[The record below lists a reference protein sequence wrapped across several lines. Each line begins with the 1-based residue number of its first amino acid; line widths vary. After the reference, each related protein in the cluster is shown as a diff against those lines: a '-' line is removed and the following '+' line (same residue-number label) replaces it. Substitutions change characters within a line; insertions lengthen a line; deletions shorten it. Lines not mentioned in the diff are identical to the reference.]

1 MSMDMTTRMFKEEG
15 WVRKK
20 CPKCGKYFWTLDP
33 DRETCGDPPC
43 DEYQFIGKPGIPKKY
58 TLDEMREKFLS
69 FFEKHGH
76 GRVKRY
82 PVLPRWRDDVLLVGA
97 SIMDFQ
103 PWVISGEADPPANPL
118 TISQPSIRFTDIDN
132 VGITG
137 RHFTIFEMMA
147 HHAFNYPGKP
157 IYWMDETV
165 ELAFEFF
172 TKELKMKPE
181 DITFKENPWAGGGNA
196 GPAFEVLY
204 RGLEVAT
211 LVFMQYKKAP
221 KDADPSQ
228 VVEIKGDY
236 YVPMET
242 KVVDTGYGLERLVW
256 MSHGTPTA
264 YDAVLNYV
272 IEPLKRMAGV
282 EKIDERILMENSRLA
297 GMFDIEDMGDLRY
310 LREQVAKRVG
320 IGVEEL
326 EKAVRPYELI
336 YAIADHTKALTFM
349 LADGVIPSNVKAGYL
364 ARLLIRKSIRHLRE
378 LGLEVPLAEIV
389 AMHIKELSPTFP
401 EFKEM
406 EDVIL
411 DIINVEEKRYAETL
425 KRGSDLVRR
434 EVAKLKKKGINELPL
449 DKLILFYESHGLTPE
464 IVAEVAQREGI
475 KVEIPDNFYTLVAE
489 QAEKAGK
496 EEKKTAAEY
505 VVDFELVKD
514 LPDTR
519 TLYYEDPFMKEFDAE
534 VLKVIDDWVVLNQT
548 AFYPEG
554 GGQPYDTGVLEVD
567 GEEVRVTNVQ
577 KVGKV
582 ILHRVDKPELFKPGA
597 KVHGKLDWD
606 RRIQHMRHHTGTH
619 VLMGALVRVLG
630 KHVWQAGSQLHTD
643 WARLDIS
650 HYKRITEEELREIER
665 LANRVVMENRKVT
678 WEWLP
683 RTEAEM
689 KYGFRLYQGG
699 VVPGRTIR
707 VVKIEDWDVQA
718 CGGTHLPNTG
728 LIGPIKILR
737 TERIQDGVERIIF
750 AAGEAAIDWM
760 QETEKLL
767 KKTAEIFRVPPEK
780 VPETAERFFNEW
792 KEARKE
798 VEKLRK
804 ELAKLLVY
812 ELEDKVE
819 KVGEVEF
826 IGAVVEGTMDDLR
839 EAANRLR
846 KEKRVV
852 VLISREGHFV
862 VAVGDGLDLKAGE
875 LAKVITSVAGG
886 GGGGRK
892 ELAQG
897 RIKNPLKAEEAI
909 EEVKKRLG

>member
-1 MSMDMTTRMFKEEG
+1 MSMDMTTKMFKEEG
-15 WVRKK
+15 WIRKT
-20 CPKCGKYFWTLDP
+20 CRVCGKPFWTLDP

-43 DEYQFIGKPGIPKKY
+43 DEYAFIGKPGIPRKY
-58 TLDEMREKFLS
+58 TLEEMREAFLS
-69 FFEKHGH
+69 FFERHGH

-103 PWVISGEADPPANPL
+103 PWVISGDADPPANPL

-172 TKELKMKPE
+172 TKDLGMKGE

-211 LVFMQYKKAP
+211 LVFMQYKLAP
-221 KDADPSQ
+221 PNADPSQ
-228 VVEIKGDY
+228 IVEIKGDK

-242 KVVDTGYGLERLVW
+242 RVVDTGYGLERLVW
-256 MSHGTPTA
+256 MSQGTPTA
-264 YDAVLNYV
+264 YDAVLGYV
-272 IEPLKRMAGV
+272 VEPLKKLAGV

-297 GMFDIEDMGDLRY
+297 GMFDIEDMGDLKV
-310 LREQVAKRVG
+310 LRREVANKVG
-320 IGVEEL
+320 ISVEEL

-336 YAIADHTKALTFM
+336 YAVADHTKALTFM

-378 LGLEVPLAEIV
+378 LGIEIPLSEIV
-389 AMHIKELSPTFP
+389 AMHIRELHRTYP

-411 DIINVEEKRYAETL
+411 DMVNVEERRYQETL

-434 EVAKLKKKGINELPL
+434 EITKLKRAGKNELPL
-449 DKLILFYESHGLTPE
+449 EKLILFYESHGLTPE
-464 IVAEVAQREGI
+464 IVREVAEKEGI
-475 KVEIPDNFYTLVAE
+475 TVNVPDNFYTLVAKE
-489 QAEKAGK
+489 AERTGEK
-496 EEKKTAAEY
+496 EEEQGRI
-505 VVDFELVKD
+505 VDFELLQD
-514 LPDTR
+514 IPDTR
-519 TLYYEDPFMKEFDAE
+519 TLYYENPLMKEFDAE
-534 VLKVIDDWVVLNQT
+534 VIKVIDGWVILDQT

-554 GGQPYDTGVLEVD
+554 GGQPYDTGELNGVKVLE
-567 GEEVRVTNVQ
+567 VQ

-582 ILHRVDKPELFKPGA
+582 ILHKVEKPEAFKEGQT
-597 KVHGKLDWD
+597 VHGRIDWE

-643 WARLDIS
+643 WARLDIA
-650 HYKRITEEELREIER
+650 HYKRISEEELREIER
-665 LANRVVMENRKVT
+665 LANRVVMENRPVK

-699 VVPGRTIR
+699 VVPGRIIR
-707 VVKIEDWDVQA
+707 VLNIEDWDVQA

-737 TERIQDGVERIIF
+737 TERIQDGVERIVF
-750 AAGEAAIDWM
+750 ACGEAAINWM
-760 QETEKLL
+760 QETERILRR
-767 KKTAEIFRVPPEK
+767 TSEVFRVPPEK

-792 KEARKE
+792 KQARKE
-798 VEKLRK
+798 AEKLRK

-812 ELEDKVE
+812 ELENEVE

-826 IGAVVEGTMDDLR
+826 IGKVVEGSIDDLR
-839 EAANRLR
+839 EAASRLR
-846 KEKRVV
+846 KEKRIV

-862 VAVGDGLDLKAGE
+862 VAVGDGLELKAGD
-875 LAKVITSVAGG
+875 LAKVVTSIAGG

-897 RIKNPLKAEEAI
+897 RIKNPLKAEDAI
-909 EEVKKRLG
+909 AEVRKSLG

>member
-15 WVRKK
+15 WIRKQ
-20 CPKCGKYFWTLDP
+20 CPKCGKFFWTLDP
-33 DRETCGDPPC
+33 DRKTCGDPPC
-43 DEYQFIGKPGIPKKY
+43 DEYSFIGKPGIPRKY
-58 TLDEMREKFLS
+58 TLDEMREAFLR

-76 GRVKRY
+76 GRVKRF

-103 PWVISGEADPPANPL
+103 PWVISGEAEPPANPL

-172 TKELKMKPE
+172 TKELGMKAE

-221 KDADPSQ
+221 ENADPSQ

-236 YVPMET
+236 YIPMET
-242 KVVDTGYGLERLVW
+242 RVVDTGYGLERLVW

-264 YDAVLNYV
+264 YDAVLGYV
-272 IEPLKRMAGV
+272 VEPLKRMAGM

-310 LREQVAKRVG
+310 LREQVAKKVG
-320 IGVEEL
+320 ISVEEL
-326 EKAVRPYELI
+326 EKAVRPYELL
-336 YAIADHTKALTFM
+336 YAIADHTKTLTFM

-378 LGLEVPLAEIV
+378 LGLELPLSEIV
-389 AMHIKELSPTFP
+389 AMHIKELSPTYP

-411 DIINVEEKRYAETL
+411 DIINVEEKRYQETL
-425 KRGSDLVRR
+425 KRGSDLVKR
-434 EVAKLKKKGINELPL
+434 EIAKLKKKGINEIPL

-464 IVAEVAQREGI
+464 IVAEVAQKEGV
-475 KVEIPDNFYTLVAE
+475 KVEIPDNFYTLI
-489 QAEKAGK
+489 AEKAEK
-496 EEKKTAAEY
+496 AEKKTAGEY

-554 GGQPYDTGVLEVD
+554 GGQPYDTGTLEVN
-567 GEEVRVTNVQ
+567 GEEVGVTNVQ

-582 ILHRVDKPELFKPGA
+582 ILHKVEKPGAFKEGA

-643 WARLDIS
+643 WARLDIA

-699 VVPGRTIR
+699 VVPGRVIR
-707 VVKIEDWDVQA
+707 VLKIEDWDVQA

-750 AAGEAAIDWM
+750 AAGEAAINWM
-760 QETEKLL
+760 QETERLL
-767 KKTAEIFRVPPEK
+767 KKTAEVFRVPPEK
-780 VPETAERFFNEW
+780 VPETAERFFSEW

-812 ELEDKVE
+812 ELENEVE
-819 KVGEVEF
+819 NVNGIEF
-826 IGAVVEGTMDDLR
+826 IGKVVEGTIDDLR
-839 EAANRLR
+839 EAANKLR

-852 VLISREGHFV
+852 VLITREGHFV

-875 LAKVITSVAGG
+875 LAKVVTGIAGG

-909 EEVKKRLG
+909 AEVKKRLG

>member
-1 MSMDMTTRMFKEEG
+1 MSMDMSTRMFKEEG
-15 WVRKK
+15 WIRKTCK
-20 CPKCGKYFWTLDP
+20 VCGKPFWTLDP

-43 DEYQFIGKPGIPKKY
+43 DEYAFIGKPGIPKKY
-58 TLDEMREKFLS
+58 SLEEMREAFLG
-69 FFEKHGH
+69 FFERHGH

-165 ELAFEFF
+165 EYAYEFF
-172 TKELKMKPE
+172 TKDLGMKGE

-211 LVFMQYKKAP
+211 LVFMQYKLAP
-221 KDADPSQ
+221 PNASPSRI
-228 VVEIKGDY
+228 VEIKGDK

-242 KVVDTGYGLERLVW
+242 RVVDTGYGLERLVW
-256 MSHGTPTA
+256 MSQGTPTA
-264 YDAVLNYV
+264 YDAVLGYV
-272 IEPLKRMAGV
+272 VEPLKKEAGI

-297 GMFDIEDMGDLRY
+297 GMFDIEDMGDLRV
-310 LREQVAKRVG
+310 LRREVANKVG
-320 IGVEEL
+320 ISVEEL
-326 EKAVRPYELI
+326 EKAVHPYELI

-378 LGLEVPLAEIV
+378 LGLQMPLSEIM
-389 AMHIKELSPTFP
+389 AMHIKALHRTYP

-411 DIINVEEKRYAETL
+411 DIVSIEEKRYQETL

-434 EVAKLKKKGINELPL
+434 EIAKLKKAGKDEIPL
-449 DKLILFYESHGLTPE
+449 EKLILFYESHGLTPE
-464 IVAEVAQREGI
+464 IVREVAEKEGI
-475 KVEIPDNFYTLVAE
+475 RVHIPDNFYTLVAKE
-489 QAEKAGK
+489 AEKTGEKEEKAG
-496 EEKKTAAEY
+496 EM
-505 VVDFELVKD
+505 VDFELLQD
-514 LPDTR
+514 IPDTR
-519 TLYYEDPFMKEFDAE
+519 TLYYEDPMMKEFEAN
-534 VLKVIDDWVVLNQT
+534 VLKVIGEWVILDQT

-554 GGQPYDTGVLEVD
+554 GGQPCDL
-567 GEEVRVTNVQ
+567 GELNGVRVLDVQ

-582 ILHRVDKPELFKPGA
+582 ILHRVERPEAFKEGA
-597 KVHGKLDWD
+597 KARGRVDWE

-643 WARLDIS
+643 WARLDIA
-650 HYKRITEEELREIER
+650 HYKRISEEELREIER
-665 LANRVVMENRKVT
+665 LANRVVMENRPVR

-689 KYGFRLYQGG
+689 RYGFRLYQGG
-699 VVPGRTIR
+699 VVPGRIIR
-707 VVKIEDWDVQA
+707 VLNIKDWDVQA

-750 AAGEAAIDWM
+750 ACGEAAINWM
-760 QETEKLL
+760 QETESIL
-767 KKTAEIFRVPPEK
+767 KRTSEVFRVPPEK
-780 VPETAERFFNEW
+780 LPETAERFFNEW

-798 VEKLRK
+798 AERLKK

-812 ELEDKVE
+812 ELEGKAE
-819 KVGEVEF
+819 KVGNIEF
-826 IGAVVEGTMDDLR
+826 IGAVVEGDIDNLR
-839 EAANRLR
+839 EAALSLR
-846 KEKRVV
+846 KPGRVIA
-852 VLISREGHFV
+852 LISEDTNAV
-862 VAVGDGLDLKAGE
+862 VISVGDGLDLKAGD
-875 LAKVITSVAGG
+875 LVRIITSVAGG

-897 RIKNPLKAEEAI
+897 KIKNILKAEEAI
-909 EEVKKRLG
+909 EAVKKRLG

>member
-15 WVRKK
+15 WIRKTCK
-20 CPKCGKYFWTLDP
+20 VCGKPFWTLDP

-58 TLDEMREKFLS
+58 TLDEMREAFLS
-69 FFEKHGH
+69 FFERHGH

-172 TKELKMKPE
+172 TKDLKMKPE

-211 LVFMQYKKAP
+211 LVFMQYKLAP
-221 KDADPSQ
+221 PGTPDDQ
-228 VVEIKGDY
+228 VVIIKGDRY
-236 YVPMET
+236 IPMDT

-256 MSHGTPTA
+256 MSQGTPTA
-264 YDAVLNYV
+264 YDAVLGYV
-272 IEPLKRMAGV
+272 IEPLKRMAGI
-282 EKIDERILMENSRLA
+282 EKIDDRILMENSRLA
-297 GMFDIEDMGDLRY
+297 GMFDIEDMGDLKV
-310 LREQVAKRVG
+310 LRREVASRVG
-320 IGVEEL
+320 ISVEEL
-326 EKAVRPYELI
+326 ERLIRPYELI

-349 LADGVIPSNVKAGYL
+349 LADGVVPSNVKAGYL

-378 LGLEVPLAEIV
+378 LGLEIPLSEIV
-389 AMHIKELSPTFP
+389 AMHIKALHKTFP
-401 EFKEM
+401 EFEGM

-411 DIINVEEKRYAETL
+411 DMINVEEKRYQETL

-434 EVAKLKKKGINELPL
+434 EIKKLRKEGKDEIPL
-449 DKLILFYESHGLTPE
+449 EKLILFYESHGLTPE
-464 IVAEVAQREGI
+464 IVKEIAEKEGI
-475 KVEIPDNFYTLVAE
+475 KVHIPDNFYSLVAKE
-489 QAEKAGK
+489 AEKTAK
-496 EEKKTAAEY
+496 EEKEEQI
-505 VVDFELVKD
+505 VDFELVRD

-519 TLYYEDPFMKEFDAE
+519 TLYYEDPFMKEFDAK
-534 VLKVIDDWVVLNQT
+534 VLKVIDEWVVLDKT

-554 GGQPYDTGVLEVD
+554 GGQPYDTGELNGVEVLE
-567 GEEVRVTNVQ
+567 VQ

-582 ILHRVDKPELFKPGA
+582 ILHRVKEPEKFKEGMT
-597 KVHGKLDWD
+597 VHGKIDWD

-630 KHVWQAGSQLHTD
+630 RHVWQAGSQLSTD

-650 HYKRITEEELREIER
+650 HYKRISEEELKEIER
-665 LANRVVMENRKVT
+665 LANKVVMENRKVT

-683 RTEAEM
+683 RTEAEQ

-699 VVPGRTIR
+699 VVPGRVIR
-707 VVKIEDWDVQA
+707 VLKIEDWDVQA
-718 CGGTHLPNTG
+718 CGGTHLPSTG
-728 LIGPIKILR
+728 LVGPIKILR

-750 AAGEAAIDWM
+750 ACGEAAIKEWQKERDII
-760 QETEKLL
+760 
-767 KKTAEIFRVPPEK
+767 KKTSEVFRVPPEK
-780 VPETAERFFNEW
+780 LPETAEKFFEEW
-792 KEARKE
+792 KQARKE
-798 VEKLRK
+798 VEKLKK

-812 ELEDKVE
+812 ELESKVE
-819 KVGEVEF
+819 KIGEIEF
-826 IGAVVEGTMDDLR
+826 IGEVVKGDLDHLR
-839 EAANRLR
+839 EAALKLKKSNRI
-846 KEKRVV
+846 VA
-852 VLISREGHFV
+852 LISEDTNAVV
-862 VAVGDGLDLKAGE
+862 VAVGDALEFKAGE
-875 LAKVITSVAGG
+875 LIRVITSIAGG
-886 GGGGRK
+886 GGGGK
-892 ELAQG
+892 KDLAQG
-897 RIKNPLKAEEAI
+897 KIKDVRKAREALEELR
-909 EEVKKRLG
+909 KRLSS

>member
-43 DEYQFIGKPGIPKKY
+43 DEYAFIGKPGIPKKY
-58 TLDEMREKFLS
+58 TLEEMREAFLG
-69 FFEKHGH
+69 FFERNGH

-147 HHAFNYPGKP
+147 HHAFNYPKKP

-165 ELAFEFF
+165 EYAYEFF
-172 TKELKMKPE
+172 TKDLRMKGE

-211 LVFMQYKKAP
+211 LVFMQYKLAP
-221 KDADPSQ
+221 PNADPSQ
-228 VVEIKGDY
+228 IVEIKGDK

-242 KVVDTGYGLERLVW
+242 RVVDTGYGLERLVW
-256 MSHGTPTA
+256 MSQGTPTA
-264 YDAVLNYV
+264 YDAVLGYV
-272 IEPLKRMAGV
+272 VEPLKRMAGV
-282 EKIDERILMENSRLA
+282 DRIDERILMENSRLA
-297 GMFDIEDMGDLRY
+297 GMFDIEDMGDLKV
-310 LREQVAKRVG
+310 LRREVANKVG
-320 IGVEEL
+320 ISVEEL

-364 ARLLIRKSIRHLRE
+364 ARLLIRKSIRNMRE
-378 LGLEVPLAEIV
+378 LGINAPLSEIV
-389 AMHIKELSPTFP
+389 AMHIKALHKTYP
-401 EFKEM
+401 EFREM

-411 DIINVEEKRYAETL
+411 DIVDVEEKRYQETL
-425 KRGSDLVRR
+425 RRGSNLVKR
-434 EVAKLKKKGINELPL
+434 EVAKLKKSGKDEIPL
-449 DKLILFYESHGLTPE
+449 ENLILYYESHGLTPE
-464 IVAEVAQREGI
+464 IVKEVAEKEGI
-475 KVEIPDNFYTLVAE
+475 RVHIPDNFYTLVAKE
-489 QAEKAGK
+489 AERTVKE
-496 EEKKTAAEY
+496 EEKKSI
-505 VVDFELVKD
+505 VDFELLQD

-519 TLYYEDPFMKEFDAE
+519 TLYYEDPMMKEFDAK
-534 VLKVIDDWVVLNQT
+534 VLKILGEWVVLDQT

-554 GGQPYDTGVLEVD
+554 GGQPCDLGTLD
-567 GEEVRVTNVQ
+567 GIKILDVQ

-582 ILHRVDKPELFKPGA
+582 ILHKVERMEFREGQR
-597 KVHGKLDWD
+597 VHGKIDWE

-630 KHVWQAGSQLHTD
+630 SHVWQSGSQLHTD
-643 WARLDIS
+643 WARLDIA
-650 HYKRITEEELREIER
+650 HYKRIGEEELREIER
-665 LANRVVMENRKVT
+665 LANRVVMENREVR

-683 RTEAEM
+683 RTEAEQR
-689 KYGFRLYQGG
+689 YGFRLYQGG
-699 VVPGRTIR
+699 VVPGKVIR
-707 VVKIEDWDVQA
+707 VLNIKDWDVQA

-750 AAGEAAIDWM
+750 AAGEAAIKWM
-760 QETEKLL
+760 QESESIIKRTSGV
-767 KKTAEIFRVPPEK
+767 FRVPPEK
-780 VPETAERFFNEW
+780 LPDTAQKFFDEW
-792 KEARKE
+792 KNARKE
-798 VEKLRK
+798 VEKLKR

-812 ELEDKVE
+812 ELESKVE
-819 KVGEVEF
+819 KIKGIEF
-826 IGAVVEGTMDDLR
+826 IGGIVEGDIEHLR
-839 EAANRLR
+839 EAALKLKKPNR
-846 KEKRVV
+846 VIAI
-852 VLISREGHFV
+852 ISEDSGAVV
-862 VAVGDGLDLKAGE
+862 VAVGDNVEHKAGD
-875 LAKVITSVAGG
+875 LVRIITSVAGG
-886 GGGGRK
+886 GGGGK
-892 ELAQG
+892 KDLAQG
-897 RIKNPLKAEEAI
+897 KIKNILKAKEAL
-909 EEVKKRLG
+909 EEVKKKL

>member
-1 MSMDMTTRMFKEEG
+1 MDMGTRMFNEEG
-15 WVRKK
+15 WTRKTCK
-20 CPKCGKYFWTLDP
+20 VCGKPFWTLDP

-43 DEYQFIGKPGIPKKY
+43 DEYSFIGKPGIPKKY
-58 TLDEMREKFLS
+58 TLEEMREEFLS
-69 FFEKHGH
+69 FFEKKGH
-76 GRVKRY
+76 GRVKRF

-172 TKELKMKPE
+172 TRELGMKAE

-221 KDADPSQ
+221 ENADPSQ
-228 VVEIKGDY
+228 VVEIKGDF

-264 YDAVLNYV
+264 YDAVLGYV
-272 IEPLKRMAGV
+272 VEPLKRMAGIG
-282 EKIDERILMENSRLA
+282 KIDERILMENSRLA
-297 GMFDIEDMGDLRY
+297 GMFDIEDMGDLKY
-310 LREQVAKRVG
+310 LREQVAGKVG
-320 IGVEEL
+320 ISIEEL
-326 EKAVRPYELI
+326 ERAVRPYELI

-378 LGLEVPLAEIV
+378 LGLEVPLAEII
-389 AMHIKELSPTFP
+389 AMHIRELAPTYP

-411 DIINVEEKRYAETL
+411 DIINVEENRYRETL
-425 KRGSDLVRR
+425 ERGSDLVKR
-434 EVAKLKKKGINELPL
+434 EIAKLKKAGKNEIPL

-464 IVAEVAQREGI
+464 IVAEVAEKEGVN
-475 KVEIPDNFYTLVAE
+475 VEIPDNFYTLVAKE
-489 QAEKAGK
+489 AEKTERK
-496 EEKKTAAEY
+496 DAAEY

-519 TLYYEDPFMKEFDAE
+519 TLYYEDPFMREFDAK
-534 VLKVIDDWVVLNQT
+534 VLKVIEDWVVLDGT

-554 GGQPYDTGVLEVD
+554 GGQPHDTGTLEVG
-567 GEEVRVTNVQ
+567 GEEVKVTNVQ
-577 KVGKV
+577 KIGKV
-582 ILHRVDKPELFKPGA
+582 ILHKVERPELFKEGTE
-597 KVHGKLDWD
+597 VHGRLNWE

-643 WARLDIS
+643 WGRLDIS
-650 HYKRITEEELREIER
+650 HYKRISEEELREIER
-665 LANRVVMENRKVT
+665 LANRAVMENRRVA

-699 VVPGRTIR
+699 VVPGRVIR
-707 VVKIEDWDVQA
+707 VLNIEDWDVQA

-737 TERIQDGVERIIF
+737 TERIQDGVERIVF
-750 AAGEAAIDWM
+750 AAGEAAINWM
-760 QETEKLL
+760 QESERIL
-767 KKTAEIFRVPPEK
+767 KKTAETFRVPVEK

-792 KEARKE
+792 KEAKKE
-798 VEKLRK
+798 VEKLRM

-812 ELEDKVE
+812 ELESEVE
-819 KVGEVEF
+819 RIGEVEF
-826 IGAVVEGTMDDLR
+826 IGKVVEGAMDDLR
-839 EAANRLR
+839 EAANKLR

-862 VAVGDGLDLKAGE
+862 VAVGDGVALKAGE
-875 LAKVITSVAGG
+875 LAKVITGVAGG
-886 GGGGRK
+886 GGGGRE

-909 EEVKKRLG
+909 VEVKKNLG

>member
-1 MSMDMTTRMFKEEG
+1 MGMDMTTRMFKEEG
-15 WVRKK
+15 WIRKR

-43 DEYQFIGKPGIPKKY
+43 DEYGFIGKPGIPKKY

-221 KDADPSQ
+221 ENADPSQ

-264 YDAVLNYV
+264 YDAVLGYV
-272 IEPLKRMAGV
+272 IEPLKKMAGV

-320 IGVEEL
+320 ISVEEL

-336 YAIADHTKALTFM
+336 YAVADHTKALTFM

-389 AMHIKELSPTFP
+389 AMHIKELHKTFP

-406 EDVIL
+406 EGVIL

-425 KRGSDLVRR
+425 KRGSDLVKR
-434 EVAKLKKKGINELPL
+434 EIAKLKKKGINELPL
-449 DKLILFYESHGLTPE
+449 EKLILFYESHGLTPE
-464 IVAEVAQREGI
+464 IVAEVAQKEGI
-475 KVEIPDNFYTLVAE
+475 KVEIPDNFYTLVAK
-489 QAEKAGK
+489 QAEKT
-496 EEKKTAAEY
+496 EKKTAAEY

-514 LPDTR
+514 LPETR

-534 VLKVIDDWVVLNQT
+534 VLRVIDGWVVLNQT

-554 GGQPYDTGVLEVD
+554 GGQPYDTGTLEVD
-567 GEEVRVTNVQ
+567 GKEVKVTNVQ

-582 ILHRVDKPELFKPGA
+582 ILHRVDKPELFKPGV

-699 VVPGRTIR
+699 VVPGRVIR
-707 VVKIEDWDVQA
+707 VLKIEDWDVQA

-760 QETEKLL
+760 QETERLL

-812 ELEDKVE
+812 ELENKVE
-819 KVGEVEF
+819 KVSEIEF
-826 IGAVVEGTMDDLR
+826 IGAVVEGTMEDLR

-846 KEKRVV
+846 KDKRVV

-862 VAVGDGLDLKAGE
+862 VAVGDCLDLNAGE

>member
-1 MSMDMTTRMFKEEG
+1 MEFVMKTRMFEEEG
-15 WVRKK
+15 WIRKTCK
-20 CPKCGKYFWTLDP
+20 VCGKPFWTLDP

-69 FFEKHGH
+69 FFEKHEVYPH

-147 HHAFNYPGKP
+147 HHAFNYPGKH
-157 IYWMDETV
+157 IYWIDETV

-204 RGLEVAT
+204 KGLEVAT

-221 KDADPSQ
+221 ANADPSQ
-228 VVEIKGDY
+228 VVIIKGEK

-256 MSHGTPTA
+256 MSQGTPTA
-264 YDAVLNYV
+264 YDAVLGYV

-320 IGVEEL
+320 ISVEEL
-326 EKAVRPYELI
+326 ERLIRPYELI

-349 LADGVIPSNVKAGYL
+349 LADGVVPSNVKAGYL

-406 EDVIL
+406 EDIIL
-411 DIINVEEKRYAETL
+411 EMIELEEKKYAETL
-425 KRGSDLVRR
+425 RRGSDLVKR
-434 EVAKLKKKGINELPL
+434 EIAKLKKKGANEIPL
-449 DKLILFYESHGLTPE
+449 EKLITFYESHGLTPE
-464 IVAEVAQREGI
+464 IVKEIAEKEGV
-475 KVEIPDNFYTLVAE
+475 KVHIPDNFYSLVAKE
-489 QAEKAGK
+489 AEKQVEEK
-496 EEKKTAAEY
+496 EEE

-519 TLYYEDPFMKEFDAE
+519 TLYYEDPFMKEFDAK
-534 VLKVIDDWVVLNQT
+534 VLKVIEDWVVLDQT

-554 GGQPYDTGVLEVD
+554 GGQPYDTGILVVD
-567 GEEVRVTNVQ
+567 GEEVKVTNVQ

-582 ILHRVDKPELFKPGA
+582 ILHKVERPELFKEGTI
-597 KVHGKLDWD
+597 VHGRIDWE

-630 KHVWQAGSQLHTD
+630 KHVWQAGSQLSTD
-643 WARLDIS
+643 WARLDIT
-650 HYKRITEEELREIER
+650 HYKRISDEEIKEIER
-665 LANRVVMENRKVT
+665 LANRVVMENRRVR

-683 RTEAEM
+683 RTEAEQ

-699 VVPGRTIR
+699 VVPGRIIR
-707 VVKIEDWDVQA
+707 ILNIEDWDVQA
-718 CGGTHLPNTG
+718 CGGTHLPSTG

-750 AAGEAAIDWM
+750 ACGEAAVREW
-760 QETEKLL
+760 QKER
-767 KKTAEIFRVPPEK
+767 EIIKRTSQILRVPPEK
-780 VPETAERFFNEW
+780 LPETAERFFNEW

-812 ELEDKVE
+812 ELESKVE
-819 KVGEVEF
+819 KVGEIEF
-826 IGAVVEGTMDDLR
+826 IGEIVEGSMDDLR
-839 EAANRLR
+839 EAANKLR
-846 KEKRVV
+846 KENRVV
-852 VLISREGHFV
+852 VLVNKEGHFV
-862 VAVGDGLDLKAGE
+862 VAVGDKLPYTAGE
-875 LAKVITSVAGG
+875 FAKLITSVAGG

-897 RIKNPLKAEEAI
+897 KIRDIEKAKEAI
-909 EEVKKRLG
+909 EKVKGSL

>member
-1 MSMDMTTRMFKEEG
+1 MEFIMKTRMFEEEG
-15 WVRKK
+15 WIRKK
-20 CPKCGKYFWTLDP
+20 CKVCGKPFWTLDP

-43 DEYQFIGKPGIPKKY
+43 DEYQFIGKPGIPRKY
-58 TLDEMREKFLS
+58 TLDEMREKFLR
-69 FFEKHGH
+69 FFEKHEIYPH

-118 TISQPSIRFTDIDN
+118 VISQPSIRFTDIDN

-221 KDADPSQ
+221 ENAPQDQ
-228 VVEIKGDY
+228 VVVIKGEKY
-236 YVPMET
+236 IPMET

-256 MSHGTPTA
+256 MSQGTPTA
-264 YDAVLNYV
+264 YDAVLGYV
-272 IEPLKRMAGV
+272 VEPLKKMAGI
-282 EKIDERILMENSRLA
+282 EKIDEKILMENSRLA
-297 GMFDIEDMGDLRY
+297 GMFDIEDLGDLRY

-320 IGVEEL
+320 ITVEEL
-326 EKAVRPYELI
+326 EKAIRPYELI

-349 LADGVIPSNVKAGYL
+349 LADGVVPSNVKAGYL

-378 LGLEVPLAEIV
+378 LGLEVPLSEIV
-389 AMHIKELSPTFP
+389 ALHIKELHKTFP

-406 EDVIL
+406 EDIIL
-411 DIINVEEKRYAETL
+411 EMIELEEKKYAETL
-425 KRGSDLVRR
+425 RRGSDLVRR
-434 EVAKLKKKGINELPL
+434 EIAKLKKKGIKEIPVE
-449 DKLILFYESHGLTPE
+449 KLVTFYESHGLTPE
-464 IVAEVAQREGI
+464 IVKEIAEKEGV
-475 KVEIPDNFYTLVAE
+475 KVNIPDNFYSMVAKE
-489 QAEKAGK
+489 AERTK
-496 EEKKTAAEY
+496 EEKGEEL
-505 VVDFELVKD
+505 VDFELLKD

-519 TLYYEDPFMKEFDAE
+519 RLYYEDPFMKEFDAK
-534 VLKVIDDWVVLNQT
+534 VLRVIKDWVILDAT

-554 GGQPYDTGVLEVD
+554 GGQPYDTGVLIVNGREVK
-567 GEEVRVTNVQ
+567 VTNVQ

-582 ILHRVDKPELFKPGA
+582 IIHKVEDPGA
-597 KVHGKLDWD
+597 FKEGMIVHGKIDWK

-630 KHVWQAGSQLHTD
+630 RHVWQAGSQLTTD

-650 HYKRITEEELREIER
+650 HYKRISEEELKEIEM
-665 LANRVVMENRKVT
+665 LANRIVMEDRKVT

-683 RTEAEM
+683 RTTAEQ

-699 VVPGRTIR
+699 VVPGREIR

-718 CGGTHLPNTG
+718 CGGTHLPSTG
-728 LIGPIKILR
+728 LVGPIKILR

-750 AAGEAAIDWM
+750 ACGE
-760 QETEKLL
+760 
-767 KKTAEIFRVPPEK
+767 
-780 VPETAERFFNEW
+780 
-792 KEARKE
+792 
-798 VEKLRK
+798 
-804 ELAKLLVY
+804 
-812 ELEDKVE
+812 
-819 KVGEVEF
+819 
-826 IGAVVEGTMDDLR
+826 
-839 EAANRLR
+839 
-846 KEKRVV
+846 
-852 VLISREGHFV
+852 
-862 VAVGDGLDLKAGE
+862 
-875 LAKVITSVAGG
+875 
-886 GGGGRK
+886 
-892 ELAQG
+892 
-897 RIKNPLKAEEAI
+897 
-909 EEVKKRLG
+909 

>member
-15 WVRKK
+15 WIRKR

-221 KDADPSQ
+221 ENADPSQ

-242 KVVDTGYGLERLVW
+242 RVVDTGYGLERLVW

-264 YDAVLNYV
+264 YDAVLGYV
-272 IEPLKRMAGV
+272 IEPLKKMAGV

-320 IGVEEL
+320 ITVEEL

-411 DIINVEEKRYAETL
+411 DIINVEEKRYHETL
-425 KRGSDLVRR
+425 KRGSDLVKR
-434 EVAKLKKKGINELPL
+434 EIAKLKKKGINELPL
-449 DKLILFYESHGLTPE
+449 EKLILFYESHGLTPE
-464 IVAEVAQREGI
+464 IVAEVAQKEGI
-475 KVEIPDNFYTLVAE
+475 KVEIPDNFYTLVAK
-489 QAEKAGK
+489 QAEKT
-496 EEKKTAAEY
+496 EKKTAAEY

-534 VLKVIDDWVVLNQT
+534 VVKVIDDWVVLNQT

-554 GGQPYDTGVLEVD
+554 GGQPYDTGTLEVN
-567 GEEVRVTNVQ
+567 GEEVKVTNVQ

-582 ILHRVDKPELFKPGA
+582 ILHRVDKPELFKPGV

-699 VVPGRTIR
+699 VVPGRVIR
-707 VVKIEDWDVQA
+707 VLKIEDWDVQA

-812 ELEDKVE
+812 ELENKVE

-846 KEKRVV
+846 KEKRVI